1 MLYICSCQKRFSPRT
16 EIDCS
21 MIRWRCHNCFGL
33 KSFVHDLFVFW
44 ICIRFVLCSTEKVNM
59 FLTSCSSSNPTAA
72 LLRMKKKTNVERKL
86 TGLSFN
92 HFHIAHTSSANE
104 QRYTIFVFFFTFV
117 YQCKVKWFGR
127 ISIDKKQKQREQ
139 KMWNKYINYAWKDQC
154 RWNYAEV
161 FDFVLCCVAVAHFGS
176 SFIIQLLLLV
186 RFLIVMNAE
195 QEFLSWDL
203 KCYTVAHI
211 NDN

>member
-1 MLYICSCQKRFSPRT
+1 MLYICSCLKRFSSRT

-104 QRYTIFVFFFTFV
+104 QRYTIFV
-117 YQCKVKWFGR
+117 
-127 ISIDKKQKQREQ
+127 S
-139 KMWNKYINYAWKDQC
+139 
-154 RWNYAEV
+154 
-161 FDFVLCCVAVAHFGS
+161 
-176 SFIIQLLLLV
+176 LV
-186 RFLIVMNAE
+186 RFLFFFSHLSTNAKWNDSEESPSIRNRNKENKKCETSISTTHEKINVGEIMRKFSILFCIVS
-195 QEFLSWDL
+195 LLLIS
-203 KCYTVAHI
+203 AHHSSFSYYYWCVFS
-211 NDN
+211 